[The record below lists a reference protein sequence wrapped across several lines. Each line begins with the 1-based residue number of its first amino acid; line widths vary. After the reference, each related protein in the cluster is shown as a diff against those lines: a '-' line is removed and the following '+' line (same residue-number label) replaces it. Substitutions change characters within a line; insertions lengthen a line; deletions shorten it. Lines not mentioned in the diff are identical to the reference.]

1 MKEENTSSIIS
12 REESIQM
19 PTIFPQL
26 ALPNHGLLF
35 ELEQLYRCLQTV
47 PDRRKRRGRRYPL
60 AALLMIGV
68 LAKLAGQ
75 DSSRA
80 ISHWAKLRHH
90 DLSDLFHLKRQRM
103 PHYSTW
109 SRVLGHAVSPA
120 EVEAALGQFF
130 GAQQRSQVPKR
141 GSIQVCLDGKTLRGT
156 IPAGQSQGVHLLAAY
171 LPEQG
176 VVLMQMEVGEKTNE
190 ITVAPQVVQT
200 LDLRGVVVTG
210 DAMQAQ
216 RKLSVQIV
224 EAHGDYVWTAKDNQP
239 ELREEIVLL
248 FAPQQSR
255 PGWSAPP
262 TDFRQATRINKGHGR
277 LEKRTITVSSLL
289 AGYSTFPYVAQV
301 FQVESWAQLTGGR
314 SRHEVRYG
322 LTSLP
327 SVGTSPERLL
337 ELVRGQWQIE
347 NGLHYRRDM
356 TLREDHSQLL
366 AMLNNIVVGLV
377 ARQGRT
383 NLAEARREFAYQ
395 LERAFAA

>member
-1 MKEENTSSIIS
+1 MT
-12 REESIQM
+12 
-19 PTIFPQL
+19 TIFPRL
-26 ALPNHGLLF
+26 ALPNEGLLF
-35 ELEQLYRCLQTV
+35 DLEQLYRLLQAV

-80 ISHWAKLRHH
+80 ICQWAKLRQQE
-90 DLSDLFHLKRQRM
+90 LSELFQLQRQMM
-103 PHYSTW
+103 PHSSTW
-109 SRVLGHAVSPA
+109 SRVLGHAVSP
-120 EVEAALGQFF
+120 EELEQVMSQFF
-130 GAQQRSQVPKR
+130 TQQKRDKAPKR

-156 IPAGQSQGVHLLAAY
+156 IPAGQTQGVHLMAAY
-171 LPEQG
+171 LPSQG

-190 ITVAPQVVQT
+190 ITVAPKIVQT

-216 RKLSVQIV
+216 RKLSAQIV

-239 ELREEIVLL
+239 ELREEIALL

-255 PGWSAPP
+255 PGWSIPP
-262 TDFRQATRINKGHGR
+262 TDFRQATTFNKGHGR

-289 AGYSTFPYVAQV
+289 ADYSTFPYVAQV
-301 FQVESWAQLTGGR
+301 YQVESWAKLTGGR
-314 SRHEVRYG
+314 SQHEIRYG
-322 LTSLP
+322 LSSLP
-327 SVGTSPERLL
+327 AQVASPERLL

-356 TLREDHSQLL
+356 TLREDHSQLRMGQAPHVL
-366 AMLNNIVVGLV
+366 AILNNIVVGLI
-377 ARQGRT
+377 ARQGKT
-383 NLAEARREFAYQ
+383 NLAEARREFAYH
-395 LERAFAA
+395 LGRALAA

>member
-1 MKEENTSSIIS
+1 MTTIS
-12 REESIQM
+12 ERLS
-19 PTIFPQL
+19 
-26 ALPNHGLLF
+26 LPNQALLF
-35 ELEQLYRCLQTV
+35 DLEKLYQCLQRV

-60 AALLMIGV
+60 AALLLIGV

-80 ISHWAKLRHH
+80 LAHWAKLRQK
-90 DLSDLFHLKRQRM
+90 DLSHLFQLKRETM

-109 SRVLGHAVSPA
+109 SRVLGRAVSPE
-120 EVEAALGQFF
+120 EVEQVVSQFF
-130 GAQQRSQVPKR
+130 AQQKPRKSPKR

-210 DAMQAQ
+210 DALHAQ
-216 RKLSVQIV
+216 RKLSAQIV
-224 EAHGDYVWTAKDNQP
+224 NAHGDYVWTAKDNQP
-239 ELREEIVLL
+239 ELREEIALL

-262 TDFRQATRINKGHGR
+262 TDFRQATTINKGHGR

-314 SRHEVRYG
+314 SRHEIRYG

-327 SVGTSPERLL
+327 AWVASPERLL
-337 ELVRGQWQIE
+337 ALVRGQWQIE

-356 TLREDHSQLL
+356 TLREDHSQLRMGHAPHL
-366 AMLNNIVVGLV
+366 FAILNNIVVGLV
-377 ARQGRT
+377 ARQGRP

-395 LERAFAA
+395 LERAFSSPAA

>member
-1 MKEENTSSIIS
+1 
-12 REESIQM
+12 
-19 PTIFPQL
+19 
-26 ALPNHGLLF
+26 LL
-35 ELEQLYRCLQTV
+35 L
-47 PDRRKRRGRRYPL
+47 
-60 AALLMIGV
+60 IGV

-75 DSSRA
+75 DISRA
-80 ISHWAKLRHH
+80 LAHWAKLRQKE
-90 DLSDLFHLKRQRM
+90 LSQLFQLKRETM

-109 SRVLGHAVSPA
+109 SRVLGRAVSPE
-120 EVEAALGQFF
+120 EVEQIVSQFF
-130 GAQQRSQVPKR
+130 TPQRPTKSPKR

-190 ITVAPQVVQT
+190 ITVAPKVVQT

-224 EAHGDYVWTAKDNQP
+224 AAHGDYLWTAKDNQP
-239 ELREEIVLL
+239 ELREEIALL

-255 PGWSAPP
+255 PGWSAVP
-262 TDFRQATRINKGHGR
+262 TDFRQATTINKGHGR

-289 AGYSTFPYVAQV
+289 AGYSPFPSVAQV

-314 SRHEVRYG
+314 SRHEIRYG

-327 SVGTSPERLL
+327 AAVASPERLL
-337 ELVRGQWQIE
+337 ALVRGQWQIE

-356 TLREDHSQLL
+356 TLREDHSQLRL
-366 AMLNNIVVGLV
+366 GHAPQVFAILNNIVVGLV
-377 ARQGRT
+377 ARQGRA

-395 LERAFAA
+395 VERAFSSPAA